1 MMTEAVLISALILG
15 IGGSFHCVG
24 MCGPIALV
32 LPVDRTNKL
41 KAFIQSLIYHL
52 GRMTTYAIMG
62 LIFGLVGKGL
72 YLAGF
77 QQKVSI
83 LMGVIMI
90 LAVIFPTNYLGK
102 FNLGKP
108 LYKLVGQLKST
119 LGSYL
124 KKQSN
129 TSLFI
134 IGLLNGLL
142 PCGLVYMALIGAIAT
157 GNAVYGAVYMAIF
170 GFGTSPLLTG
180 LILAGNF
187 MSLKVRNRINKILPY
202 FVVLVGIIF
211 ILRGMGLGIKYIS
224 PPEKM
229 LDVNRKPMKMSQSDM
244 KTDDIYKVKE

>member
-1 MMTEAVLISALILG
+1 MTVAILISALILG
-15 IGGSFHCVG
+15 LGGSFHCVG

-32 LPVDRTNKL
+32 LPVDRNNKL
-41 KAFIQSLIYHL
+41 KALIQSSIYHL
-52 GRMTTYAIMG
+52 GRMITYAIMG
-62 LIFGLVGKGL
+62 LIFGMVGKGL

-108 LYKLVGQLKST
+108 LHELVGKLKTT
-119 LGSYL
+119 LGAYL
-124 KKQSN
+124 KKQSYS
-129 TSLFI
+129 SLFI

-157 GNAVYGAVYMAIF
+157 GHPIYGAIYMAIF
-170 GFGTSPLLTG
+170 GLGTSPLLTG

-187 MSLKVRNRINKILPY
+187 MSVKARNRINKVLPY
-202 FVVLVGIIF
+202 FVVLVGVIF
-211 ILRGMGLGIKYIS
+211 ILRGLGLGIKYIS
-224 PPEKM
+224 PPDKM
-229 LDVNRKPMKMSQSDM
+229 LDINRKPMKMSHSDM
-244 KTDDIYKVKE
+244 KIDDIFIIK